1 MARKK
6 SENYFSE
13 YVKVA
18 KPDAEKM
25 AALTRAAK
33 GDRTLNEFAA
43 ACGIYASTLS
53 RIINKNV
60 TSKCTEQVILAI
72 AQNAQAGS
80 GVTLE
85 ALLAAQGLAKV
96 SFTEDED
103 GVVVSL
109 QQESDPESFPG
120 KAAADVKR
128 ALAYRETAILEEA
141 RKIILDRM
149 AGEYTVEG
157 ELDVIDLPGMHCDAD
172 FVLHFAAGAADA
184 SEAAGEEP
192 EAEEDPAD
200 ADEAEVAGEQ
210 EADETAENETSE
222 EDPGEADTVMAE
234 DAAGETAVAAKRTT
248 RGKKLAH
255 PQAEK
260 WAFVVNNPA
269 RQPAPYRLHQI
280 LAGAYLN
287 PYAVRGIKVSL
298 VLVDKKEYKD
308 ILKRLSG
315 ARAYDEVSVVFVD
328 RKHKKVEEF
337 VIPRY

>member
-18 KPDAEKM
+18 KPNAEKM

-72 AQNAQAGS
+72 AENAQAGS

-96 SFTEDED
+96 SFTEGED

-109 QQESDPESFPG
+109 QQDSNPENFPG

-141 RKIILDRM
+141 KKIILDKM
-149 AGEYTVEG
+149 TGTYVVED
-157 ELDVIDLPGMHCDAD
+157 EMDVIDLPGMHCDAD
-172 FVLHFAAGAADA
+172 FVLHFAADEKAAVSAAEEENPGVAADEETDQ
-184 SEAAGEEP
+184 EAAGE
-192 EAEEDPAD
+192 AEEEETAEE
-200 ADEAEVAGEQ
+200 ADEADAEEAVSAE
-210 EADETAENETSE
+210 EAADES
-222 EDPGEADTVMAE
+222 
-234 DAAGETAVAAKRTT
+234 AVTAKRTT
-248 RGKKLAH
+248 RGRKLKV

-287 PYAVRGIKVSL
+287 PYAARGIKVSL

-308 ILKRLSG
+308 ILKRLNG
-315 ARAYDEVSVVFVD
+315 AQAYDEVSVIFVD
-328 RKHKKVEEF
+328 RKHKKAEEF
-337 VIPRY
+337 VIPQR